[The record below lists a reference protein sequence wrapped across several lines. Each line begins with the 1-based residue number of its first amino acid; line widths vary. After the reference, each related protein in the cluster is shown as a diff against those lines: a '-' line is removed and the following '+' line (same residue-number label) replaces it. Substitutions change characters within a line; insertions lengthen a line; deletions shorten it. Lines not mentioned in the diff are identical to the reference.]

1 MKKVLIYGCTVIVL
15 ILLMTGL
22 AYSQSLRPQTL
33 EEIRAQARA
42 EVRREM
48 GVGETETIDMH
59 KEESPA
65 HLRTRLQIMQQSV
78 LVLMVLAL
86 IPAMIAKLK
95 GRSFIA
101 WYVLGLLFWIVVFP
115 VSVFLKK
122 QPQPTGE
129 AGETAEEETDIY
141 KKIENLSR
149 LKEKNLL
156 SEDEFE
162 SKKKELLERI

>member
-78 LVLMVLAL
+78 LVLMVL
-86 IPAMIAKLK
+86 K